1 MSQLRN
7 EWRNM
12 EKILDIHKF
21 IETVRNHPCLYDL
34 TSVGYRDQ
42 DRKQNV
48 WKSVAAE
55 CACSG
60 T

>member
-1 MSQLRN
+1 
-7 EWRNM
+7 M